1 MKKIIATLA
10 VIFSLTTSATFAS
23 GTSSLKESVLK
34 SFNREFSGA
43 ANVSWVKLTDEIY
56 RFGFNYKGKDV
67 QAFFTENG
75 NLIATGSEIS
85 ENNLPL
91 MVSKAIDSKYGGYRK
106 TEIIEYTMDD
116 NTEYL
121 VTLSKDDKSIVIK
134 ASNNGN
140 LDLYKKMNK

>member
-23 GTSSLKESVLK
+23 GGSSVNESVLK
-34 SFNREFSGA
+34 SFKKEFSGA
-43 ANVSWVKLTDEIY
+43 SNVSWVKLTDELY

-67 QAFFTENG
+67 QAFFTETG
-75 NLIATGSEIS
+75 TLIATGSEIS
-85 ENNLPL
+85 EDNLPL
-91 MVSKAIDSKYGGYRK
+91 VVSKTVDLKYAGYRK

-121 VTLSKDDKSIVIK
+121 ITLSKDGKSYVVK
-134 ASNNGN
+134 ASNNGS
-140 LDLYKKMNK
+140 LELYKKMSK